1 MSDFSNA
8 HKALVSRIL
17 EGNGSASRAQRRHA
31 FDNTGLIDPMG
42 TLISKVA
49 NHACRVTDEDI
60 SAARASGLSEDRIF
74 EMVVSAAIGQA
85 TRQYD
90 TAVAALD
97 AAIPKGFPR
106 K

>member
-1 MSDFSNA
+1 MSGFRNA

-17 EGNGSASRAQRRHA
+17 EGDGTASRAQRRGA
-31 FDNTGLIDPMG
+31 FDNAGLGEPMR

-49 NHACRVTDEDI
+49 RHPTNVSDEDFA
-60 SAARASGLSEDRIF
+60 AARASGLSEDQIF

-90 TAVAALD
+90 TALTALD
-97 AAIPKGFPR
+97 AATEEE
-106 K
+106 